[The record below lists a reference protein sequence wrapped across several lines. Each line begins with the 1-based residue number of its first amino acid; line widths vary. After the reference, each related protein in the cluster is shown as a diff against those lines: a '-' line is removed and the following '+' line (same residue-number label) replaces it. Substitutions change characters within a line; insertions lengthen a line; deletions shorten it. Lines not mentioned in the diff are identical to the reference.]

1 METLVRNLNLKDLI
15 AFLLKP
21 SKKMETKFQH
31 FRFFFRKPFVHI
43 PIVLVN
49 KRLNMDY
56 VKILIKIEN

>member
-21 SKKMETKFQH
+21 SKKWKQNFNTSG
-31 FRFFFRKPFVHI
+31 FFFRKPFVHI
-43 PIVLVN
+43 PIILVN